1 MNQIV
6 PIISARRSQVLTAER
21 RAFLRLAVQQR
32 RLYWQYRR
40 WALEDE
46 AAGNLAA
53 YCKHLKEAERL
64 RRDAHWHINC
74 AKEINHA

>member
-6 PIISARRSQVLTAER
+6 PIIAQRRAQVMSDER

-32 RLYWQYRR
+32 RLYWKYRK

-53 YCKHLKEAERL
+53 YRKHLKEAERL
-64 RRDAHWHINC
+64 RRDAHWHLDR
-74 AKEINHA
+74 AKEAYDA